1 MKLLRVSYFLVFLT
15 ALSCQTDSN
24 KSNTMNNIIF
34 KDKNGNTISTADLEN
49 VTGEVRY
56 EILGDRPIDL
66 RANQLHQEGRELGA
80 AGKYERAIL
89 KLNEAIRI
97 EPEWAYP
104 IYDLA
109 YTYLL
114 MEDFDNAY
122 LYYQKT
128 NQLKPKGF
136 WTVKAALYSL
146 EGERSGIFPKG
157 LYLYYLNIEWAES
170 RDEKIKIARIIVERV
185 PDYAPAWKEL
195 AHLLED
201 SSERLYAIEQGLSKN
216 PDPETKGMLILNKA
230 SILDMQGKK
239 DQAIQLLGELIFS
252 PDVSKGSLELAK
264 FSLKRIS
271 KK

>member
-1 MKLLRVSYFLVFLT
+1 
-15 ALSCQTDSN
+15 
-24 KSNTMNNIIF
+24 MNNIIF

-49 VTGEVRY
+49 VTGEVSY
-56 EILGDRPIDL
+56 EIPGDKLIDL
-66 RANQLHQEGRELGA
+66 KADQLHKEARTLGA
-80 AGKYERAIL
+80 LGKYEAAIS
-89 KLNEAIRI
+89 KLEEAIRI

-104 IYDLA
+104 TYDLA

-136 WTVKAALYSL
+136 WTVKTALYSL
-146 EGERSGIFPKG
+146 EGERSGNFPKG
-157 LYLYYLNIEWAES
+157 LYLYYLNIEWTDS
-170 RDEKIKIARIIVERV
+170 REEKIKIARMIVERV

-216 PDPETKGMLILNKA
+216 PDPETKGMLISSVKN
-230 SILDMQGKK
+230 
-239 DQAIQLLGELIFS
+239 F
-252 PDVSKGSLELAK
+252 V
-264 FSLKRIS
+264 
-271 KK
+271 